1 MKVKNISFY
10 MGDNAIQGRH
20 NAEKNTGKEKGSK
33 TIDGRGTAAASD
45 SIAAKKVQ
53 AQKKAMKIIGDAFA
67 GDKQIDDD
75 LNERR
80 EKVRT
85 LQKESGENKA
95 AMKDLQDQREKLLA
109 QGYAADSDE
118 VKNLDEQVKSYAE
131 LISDAEDEIQMENAV
146 VRQSKIERLK
156 SDPMVK
162 AREQADS
169 VMEAASDEILGDLIA
184 EGKQHIDE
192 KMEEEKKKAE
202 EAKEK
207 KEELEA
213 QIEARKEDKKEQ
225 EKLTEDILDAA
236 KELTNAGN
244 AVSDAQQSIKDLM
257 NKMSLVEDD
266 VKGAAVDQGV

>member
-1 MKVKNISFY
+1 MRVKNISFY
-10 MGDNAIQGRH
+10 MGDNAVQRKHSEENKI
-20 NAEKNTGKEKGSK
+20 
-33 TIDGRGTAAASD
+33 IDGRGTAMASD
-45 SIAAKKVQ
+45 SIAAKKAQ
-53 AQKKAMKIIGDAFA
+53 AQKKAMKIIGDAFS
-67 GDKQIDDD
+67 GDRLIDDD

-80 EKVRT
+80 EKIRT

-95 AMKDLQDQREKLLA
+95 AMKDLQDQREKLLE

-131 LISDAEDEIQMENAV
+131 LISDTENEIQMENAV

-169 VMEAASDEILGDLIA
+169 VLEAASDEILGDLIA

-192 KMEEEKKKAE
+192 KLEE
-202 EAKEK
+202 
-207 KEELEA
+207 
-213 QIEARKEDKKEQ
+213 QIEARKEDRKEQ
-225 EKLTEDILDAA
+225 EKLTEDILEAA
-236 KELTNAGN
+236 KEMENAGN
-244 AVSDAQQSIKDLM
+244 TVSDAQQAIKTLM

>member
-1 MKVKNISFY
+1 MRVKNISFY
-10 MGDNAIQGRH
+10 MGNNAVQRKH
-20 NAEKNTGKEKGSK
+20 SEENK
-33 TIDGRGTAAASD
+33 TIDGRGTAMDSD
-45 SIAAKKVQ
+45 SIAAKKAQ
-53 AQKKAMKIIGDAFA
+53 AQEKAMKIIGDAFS

-75 LNERR
+75 LNKRR

-85 LQKESGENKA
+85 LQKESGENRA
-95 AMKDLQDQREKLLA
+95 AMKDLQDQREKLLE

-131 LISDAEDEIQMENAV
+131 LISDTEDEIQMENAV
-146 VRQSKIERLK
+146 VRQSRLERLK

-169 VMEAASDEILGDLIA
+169 VLEAASDEILGDLIA

-192 KMEEEKKKAE
+192 KLEEERKKTE

-207 KEELEA
+207 KEE
-213 QIEARKEDKKEQ
+213 QIEARKEDGKEQ
-225 EKLTEDILDAA
+225 EKLTEDILEAA
-236 KELTNAGN
+236 KEMENAGN
-244 AVSDAQQSIKDLM
+244 TVSDAQQAIKALM
-257 NKMSLVEDD
+257 NKMNLVEDD

>member
-1 MKVKNISFY
+1 MRVKNISFY
-10 MGDNAIQGRH
+10 MGNNAVQRKH
-20 NAEKNTGKEKGSK
+20 SEENK
-33 TIDGRGTAAASD
+33 TIDGRGTAMDSD
-45 SIAAKKVQ
+45 SIAAKKAQ
-53 AQKKAMKIIGDAFA
+53 AQKKAMKIIGDAFS

-75 LNERR
+75 LNKRR

-85 LQKESGENKA
+85 LQKESGENRA
-95 AMKDLQDQREKLLA
+95 AMKDLQDQREKLLE

-131 LISDAEDEIQMENAV
+131 LISDTENEIQMENAV
-146 VRQSKIERLK
+146 IRQSKIERLK

-169 VMEAASDEILGDLIA
+169 VLEAASDEILGDLIA

-192 KMEEEKKKAE
+192 KLEEEKKKAE

-207 KEELEA
+207 KEELE
-213 QIEARKEDKKEQ
+213 E
-225 EKLTEDILDAA
+225 LTEDILEAA
-236 KELTNAGN
+236 KEMENAGN
-244 AVSDAQQSIKDLM
+244 TVSDAQQAIKTLM

>member
-1 MKVKNISFY
+1 MRVKNISFY
-10 MGDNAIQGRH
+10 MGNNVVQRKHSEENKI
-20 NAEKNTGKEKGSK
+20 
-33 TIDGRGTAAASD
+33 IDGRGTAMASD
-45 SIAAKKVQ
+45 SIAAKKAQ
-53 AQKKAMKIIGDAFA
+53 AQKKAMKIIGDALS

-85 LQKESGENKA
+85 LQKENGENKA
-95 AMKDLQDQREKLLA
+95 AMKDLQDQREKLLE

-146 VRQSKIERLK
+146 VRQSKLERLK

-169 VMEAASDEILGDLIA
+169 VLEAASDEILGDLIA

-192 KMEEEKKKAE
+192 KLEEEKKKAE

-207 KEELEA
+207 KEELEE

-225 EKLTEDILDAA
+225 EKLTEDILEAA
-236 KELTNAGN
+236 KKMENTGN
-244 AVSDAQQSIKDLM
+244 TVSDAQQAIKTLM

>member
-1 MKVKNISFY
+1 MRVKNISFY
-10 MGDNAIQGRH
+10 MGNNAVQRKH
-20 NAEKNTGKEKGSK
+20 SEENK
-33 TIDGRGTAAASD
+33 TIDGRGTAMDSD
-45 SIAAKKVQ
+45 SIAAKKAQ
-53 AQKKAMKIIGDAFA
+53 AQKKAMKIIGEAFS
-67 GDKQIDDD
+67 GDKKIDDD

-85 LQKESGENKA
+85 LQKESGENRA
-95 AMKDLQDQREKLLA
+95 AMKDLQDQREKLLE

-131 LISDAEDEIQMENAV
+131 LISDTEDEIQMENAV

-169 VMEAASDEILGDLIA
+169 VLEAASDEILGDLIA

-192 KMEEEKKKAE
+192 KLEEEKKKAE

-207 KEELEA
+207 KEELEE
-213 QIEARKEDKKEQ
+213 QIEARKEDRKEQ
-225 EKLTEDILDAA
+225 EKLTEDILEAA
-236 KELTNAGN
+236 KEMENAGN
-244 AVSDAQQSIKDLM
+244 TVSDAQQAIKTLM

>member
-1 MKVKNISFY
+1 MRVKNISFY
-10 MGDNAIQGRH
+10 MGNNAVQRKH
-20 NAEKNTGKEKGSK
+20 SEENK
-33 TIDGRGTAAASD
+33 TIDGRGTAMDSD
-45 SIAAKKVQ
+45 SIAAKKAQ
-53 AQKKAMKIIGDAFA
+53 AQKKAMKIIGDAFS

-75 LNERR
+75 LNKRR

-85 LQKESGENKA
+85 LQKESGENRA
-95 AMKDLQDQREKLLA
+95 AMKDLQDQREKLLE

-131 LISDAEDEIQMENAV
+131 LISDTEDEIQMENAV

-162 AREQADS
+162 ARDQADS
-169 VMEAASDEILGDLIA
+169 VLEAASDEILGDLIA

-192 KMEEEKKKAE
+192 KLEEEKKKAE
-202 EAKEK
+202 
-207 KEELEA
+207 
-213 QIEARKEDKKEQ
+213 ARKEDGKEQ
-225 EKLTEDILDAA
+225 EKLTEDILEAA
-236 KELTNAGN
+236 KEMENAGN
-244 AVSDAQQSIKDLM
+244 TVSDAQQAIKALM